1 MKKIIHRIIIIFIM
15 ISTMYITRAY
25 ATGSFNI
32 SASKSTINKG
42 ESVTISIKANNA
54 YGQVDIEAK
63 NATVNPSSVFLQ
75 TGSDT
80 KTVTVTSTSDADIE
94 VTAKPGSKGLGDI
107 DENPITTPQKL
118 TIKVNKQSSD
128 TSSNNNPS
136 TANSES
142 TSNGKTGSKGSSNG
156 AAPST
161 ATANKSTEA
170 RLKNMGIKEKTYDFT
185 GFKRD
190 RKEYSIEVPNKIT
203 SLTVYATPV
212 DSKAKV
218 VGTGK
223 VTLKEGDNTVTV
235 TVTAEAGN
243 TETYNLKIKRKT
255 AAEEASGDKD
265 ETLTDNVSGA
275 FGLSSLDI
283 DDVNL
288 SPGFDTEIYQYTSDL
303 TKDLTSLEI
312 ETIPTADDTTVE
324 IFGNENLHEGEN
336 LITILVKNKKT
347 GQTATYQI
355 TVNKNL
361 QSTDVEG
368 EGSEQVEEFS
378 WLKPSTWG
386 KEEIIKVAIVSV
398 LIVLIIIAIILK
410 VKLHKEKKAEKGI
423 DLPGAD
429 ELDRAIMEHQE
440 LSELD
445 EFGEFEDKTMDEFNN
460 DTDRAID
467 NNYDNQNL
475 TNDYYDNTNY
485 IEDIAKSRKNESNLD
500 LDYPDDL
507 NYQEYQDYPEEKS
520 DKILKKKGKGKHF

>member
-1 MKKIIHRIIIIFIM
+1 MSKIKKLCISIIFFIGLILIGNKVNATS
-15 ISTMYITRAY
+15 ISISPSEPKVGDEVKITVTVPNVHTSSVVANVSGVVSGTIKVVGGDLAGQAKNY
-25 ATGSFNI
+25 SNSATFKCEKEGNI
-32 SASKSTINKG
+32 NVEISSDSSAVLNGQYVDVVAQKTVAVKAKGTSSNTTNNSSSNNQSNTTNQNNTSSNSSASNNTATASKSK
-42 ESVTISIKANNA
+42 
-54 YGQVDIEAK
+54 
-63 NATVNPSSVFLQ
+63 
-75 TGSDT
+75 
-80 KTVTVTSTSDADIE
+80 
-94 VTAKPGSKGLGDI
+94 
-107 DENPITTPQKL
+107 
-118 TIKVNKQSSD
+118 
-128 TSSNNNPS
+128 
-136 TANSES
+136 
-142 TSNGKTGSKGSSNG
+142 
-156 AAPST
+156 
-161 ATANKSTEA
+161 EA
-170 RLKNMGIKEKTYDFT
+170 RLKNMGIKEKAYDFT

-218 VGTGK
+218 AGTGK

-255 AAEEASGDKD
+255 AAEEASGDAD

-283 DDVNL
+283 DDINL
-288 SPGFDTEIYQYTSDL
+288 SPGFDTEIYQYTIDL

-355 TVNKNL
+355 TVNKTL
-361 QSTDVEG
+361 SADEG
-368 EGSEQVEEFS
+368 NGSEQVEEFS

-460 DTDRAID
+460 NTDSAID
-467 NNYDNQNL
+467 NN
-475 TNDYYDNTNY
+475 YDNTNY
-485 IEDIAKSRKNESNLD
+485 IEDIAKSRKNEFNLD

-520 DKILKKKGKGKHF
+520 DKISKKKGKHF

>member
-1 MKKIIHRIIIIFIM
+1 MSKIKKLCISIIFFIGL
-15 ISTMYITRAY
+15 ILI
-25 ATGSFNI
+25 G
-32 SASKSTINKG
+32 NK
-42 ESVTISIKANNA
+42 V
-54 YGQVDIEAK
+54 
-63 NATVNPSSVFLQ
+63 NATSISVSPSEPKV
-75 TGSDT
+75 GDEV
-80 KTVTVTSTSDADIE
+80 KITVTVPNVHTSSVVAN
-94 VTAKPGSKGLGDI
+94 VSGVVSG
-107 DENPITTPQKL
+107 
-118 TIKVNKQSSD
+118 TIKVVGGDLAGQAKNYSNSATFKCEKEGNINVEISSD
-128 TSSNNNPS
+128 SSAVLNGQYVGVAAQKTVAVKAKGTSSNTTNNS
-136 TANSES
+136 
-142 TSNGKTGSKGSSNG
+142 SSNNQSNTTNQNNTSSNSS
-156 AAPST
+156 ASNNT
-161 ATANKSTEA
+161 ATSSKSKEA
-170 RLKNMGIKEKTYDFT
+170 RLKNMGIKEKAYDFT

-255 AAEEASGDKD
+255 AAEEATGDTD

-288 SPGFDTEIYQYTSDL
+288 SPGFDTEIYQYTIDL

-312 ETIPTADDTTVE
+312 ETIPTTDDTTVE

-410 VKLHKEKKAEKGI
+410 VKLHKEKKAEKGL

-460 DTDRAID
+460 DTDSAID

>member
-42 ESVTISIKANNA
+42 ESATISIKANNA

-94 VTAKPGSKGLGDI
+94 VTAKPGRNGLGDI

-136 TANSES
+136 IANSGS
-142 TSNGKTGSKGSSNG
+142 TSNGKTGSNGSSNG

-170 RLKNMGIKEKTYDFT
+170 RLKNMGIKEKSYDFT

-218 VGTGK
+218 AGTGK

-243 TETYNLKIKRKT
+243 TETYNLKIKRNT
-255 AAEEASGDKD
+255 SAEDASGDTD
-265 ETLTDNVSGA
+265 ETQTDNVSGA

-288 SPGFDTEIYQYTSDL
+288 IPGFDTEIYQYTIDL
-303 TKDLTSLEI
+303 KQDLSKLEI

-355 TVNKNL
+355 TVNKTL
-361 QSTDVEG
+361 SADEG
-368 EGSEQVEEFS
+368 NGSEQVEEFS

-386 KEEIIKVAIVSV
+386 KEEIIKAIIIAV
-398 LIVLIIIAIILK
+398 LAVLIIIAIILK
-410 VKLHKEKKAEKGI
+410 VKLVKEKKAENSI
-423 DLPGAD
+423 DFPGAD
-429 ELDRAIMEHQE
+429 ELDKAIAEHQE
-440 LSELD
+440 LSDWDGMDDIDNMDESDSFEDANYWQQNNENADLDNELD
-445 EFGEFEDKTMDEFNN
+445 H
-460 DTDRAID
+460 TD
-467 NNYDNQNL
+467 
-475 TNDYYDNTNY
+475 TNY
-485 IEDIAKSRKNESNLD
+485 LEEIARSRKYD
-500 LDYPDDL
+500 MD
-507 NYQEYQDYPEEKS
+507 YQDDFD
-520 DKILKKKGKGKHF
+520 DKPKKKGRGKHF